1 MYTIVQAS
9 GIPRVI
15 TIQQQDRKGRW
26 VGKRKRKRVSS
37 KLNENSWESSNGTC
51 FGLMSFP
58 VLFHFPIH
66 LSLLLFK
73 QILAVVFNGSSSSST
88 CNWRNERS
96 KEKRERLK
104 NEIRHQKLLFCWV
117 VEAFLFLRH
126 TLIAT

>member
-15 TIQQQDRKGRW
+15 TIQKQDRKGRW
-26 VGKRKRKRVSS
+26 VGGKKKNKKVSS

-73 QILAVVFNGSSSSST
+73 QILAVVFYGSSSSSSSSA

-96 KEKRERLK
+96 MEKRERL
-104 NEIRHQKLLFCWV
+104 
-117 VEAFLFLRH
+117 
-126 TLIAT
+126 